1 MPKPELF
8 LYVVHVDNLRLR
20 DKPNQASNVVTQL
33 KEGALV
39 EGAGNESTNQ
49 EEIELRGISYRAP
62 YIQVTA
68 LSSDKASGWAFGGAL
83 TCVYAGSRA
92 DCPDTERIAAFSEFL
107 KTLDAK
113 ELASGGKAWGYVE
126 ENLSDATPTLAD
138 AAFVLLERFMRRM
151 EAEGE
156 FYKLTEPVQFSEMDA
171 KDVYNTRFDY
181 TKYPQTRYLPA
192 NGFRLAWAEGTIF
205 PVVSWTRLQDFFGPR
220 SSHAM
225 QRYINQRTA
234 EHNNP
239 MYSDGGI
246 SIPLE
251 YVADVAV
258 FWEKFN
264 RDYPYFPYSAEAKES
279 ETWLRLVLVS
289 GADNTPVFSNETDS
303 VSEEFKSVW
312 DYIAQKHPSTQLA
325 KHTKQMAELCASEGW
340 KRTDRVDAFLN
351 QMAK

>member
-1 MPKPELF
+1 
-8 LYVVHVDNLRLR
+8 VDNLRLR
-20 DKPNQASNVVTQL
+20 EKPNQASNVVTQL

-49 EEIELRGISYRAP
+49 EEVELRGISYRAP
-62 YIQVTA
+62 YIQVTVR
-68 LSSDKASGWAFGGAL
+68 SSDKASGWAFGGAL

-113 ELASGGKAWGYVE
+113 ELASGGKVWGYVE
-126 ENLSDATPTLAD
+126 ENVSDAPPTLAD
-138 AAFVLLERFMRRM
+138 AIFVLLERFMRRM
-151 EAEGE
+151 EMEGE
-156 FYKLTEPVQFSEMDA
+156 FYKLTEQAPFSEKDGQ
-171 KDVYNTRFDY
+171 DVYNKRFDY
-181 TKYPQTRYLPA
+181 AKYPLTASIAA
-192 NGFRLAWAEGTIF
+192 NGFRLAWAEGMFI
-205 PVVSWTRLQDFFGPR
+205 PVADWSKLQDFFGPR
-220 SSHAM
+220 VTHSM
-225 QRYINQRTA
+225 QRFLNQRTA

-246 SIPLE
+246 VIPLE

-264 RDYPYFPYSAEAKES
+264 RENPYFPYAAEAKES
-279 ETWLRLVLVS
+279 ETWLRLALVN
-289 GADNTPVFSNETDS
+289 GTDNTPVFSYETNL

-340 KRTDRVDAFLN
+340 KRTDKIDAFLN
-351 QMAK
+351 QMVK